1 MLTLIS
7 DRWLNPPNTWV
18 VAAPESRELMALC
31 LKKLRGLNKCRLID
45 CQYIWTYVTYIPL
58 R

>member
-1 MLTLIS
+1 
-7 DRWLNPPNTWV
+7 
-18 VAAPESRELMALC
+18 MALC

-45 CQYIWTYVTYIPL
+45 CQYIWTYVSHISLLVYH